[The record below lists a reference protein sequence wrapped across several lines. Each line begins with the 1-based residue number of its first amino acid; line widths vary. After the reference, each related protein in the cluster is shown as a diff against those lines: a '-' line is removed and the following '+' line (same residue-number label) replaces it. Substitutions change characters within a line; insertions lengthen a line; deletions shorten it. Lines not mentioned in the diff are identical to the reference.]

1 MEAEVIRSRAQEA
14 RQRELLK
21 NGSTTQVKYDQALK
35 TSQDAEAQL
44 NATHAEQVQASE
56 NLGYTELKADTDG
69 VITAV
74 GADAGQ
80 AVSAG

>member
-35 TSQDAEAQL
+35 TLRRGS
-44 NATHAEQVQASE
+44 ATQCNTCRTGS
-56 NLGYTELKADTDG
+56 
-69 VITAV
+69 
-74 GADAGQ
+74 GQ
-80 AVSAG
+80 RKFGLH

>member
-35 TSQDAEAQL
+35 TLKTRKRNSMQHMPNRFRPAKIW
-44 NATHAEQVQASE
+44 ATLS
-56 NLGYTELKADTDG
+56 
-69 VITAV
+69 
-74 GADAGQ
+74 
-80 AVSAG
+80 